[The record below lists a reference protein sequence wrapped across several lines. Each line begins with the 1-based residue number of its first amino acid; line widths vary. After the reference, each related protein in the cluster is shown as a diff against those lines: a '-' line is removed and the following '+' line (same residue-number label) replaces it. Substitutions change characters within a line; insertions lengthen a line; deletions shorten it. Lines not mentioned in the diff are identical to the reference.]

1 MSDDSKLLFKA
12 GQDWSQ
18 EILERC
24 WEQCVIYA
32 EERLKQTYYPPQIE
46 VVSAAQMLDAYTS
59 SGLPVYYPHWS
70 FGKELV
76 RSERDYLKG
85 RMGLAYE
92 IVINSNPCIAYL
104 MEENAALTQ
113 LLVIAH
119 ASIGHSAVF
128 KNNYLFKT
136 QTDAAGIVDYLS
148 FAKRYI
154 LMCEE
159 RYGQAEVE
167 SVLDACHAL
176 SLYGTDNAK
185 RHKKLNAEQEE
196 QKAIEHFAQQ
206 LYDYDV
212 VWEKVGKSLT
222 KSKGEPAPDPEGTL
236 AEPVEN
242 ILYFIE
248 KNAKIPAWK
257 KELIRIT
264 RMIAQ
269 YFDPQRKTKVLNE
282 GYATFTHYDFMH
294 WAYDRDLIDEGSMLE
309 FYAMHSGV
317 TAQRDRS
324 SFNPYKLGFEIFM
337 SIKAAC
343 EHGCDDPEDEPYL
356 GHFKGQEWQAAV
368 QDAMMNYTDET
379 FILQFLAPSV
389 AKKMR
394 MFAYRDYGA
403 YDKHYIVTEVARP
416 ESFRELRAKLAAQY
430 RIERYKPDIQA
441 VSLSK
446 TGQLTLKH
454 FVVDN
459 RPLNEEQAT
468 DVVIHASYLWGGEVE
483 LIMYIDDGDGET
495 TVPHV
500 ISAMNGEHVLD
511 DDDALVDVELA
522 YGGYFTPAP

>member
-1 MSDDSKLLFKA
+1 MADTSKLLFKA
-12 GQDWSQ
+12 GADWSEELLQ
-18 EILERC
+18 QC
-24 WEQCVIYA
+24 WEQCVVFA
-32 EERLKQTYYPPQIE
+32 REHLKQDYYPPQIE

-59 SGLPVYYPHWS
+59 SGLPIYYPHWS

-76 RSERDYLKG
+76 RSEADYLKG

-136 QTDAAGIVDYLS
+136 QTDAAGIVGYLS

-159 RYGQAEVE
+159 RYGLAEVE

-176 SLYGTDNAK
+176 SMYGVDNAK
-185 RHKKLNAEQEE
+185 RPRKLNAEQEE
-196 QKAIEHFAQQ
+196 TKALEQFAQQ
-206 LYDYDV
+206 LYDYDI
-212 VWEKVGKSLT
+212 VWEKVGKGLVT
-222 KSKGEPAPDPEGTL
+222 KSKGEPEREPEGTL
-236 AEPVEN
+236 PEPAEN
-242 ILYFIE
+242 ILYYIE
-248 KNAKIPAWK
+248 KNARIPGWK

-282 GYATFTHYDFMH
+282 GYATFTHYEFMH
-294 WAYDRDLIDEGSMLE
+294 WAYERGLLDEGSMLE

-317 TAQRDRS
+317 TAQRPRTP
-324 SFNPYKLGFEIFM
+324 FNPYKLGFEIFA
-337 SIKAAC
+337 SLKEAALN
-343 EHGCDDPEDEPYL
+343 GCADPDDEPYL
-356 GHFKGQEWQAAV
+356 GHLKGKPWQDVV
-368 QDAMMNYTDET
+368 QDAMMNYTDDT

-389 AKKMR
+389 AKKMN
-394 MFAYRDYGA
+394 MFAYRDHGM
-403 YDKHYIVTEVARP
+403 YDDVYIVTEVARP
-416 ESFRELRAKLAAQY
+416 ESFRALREKLSAQY
-430 RIERYKPDIQA
+430 HISRYKPDIQVVA
-441 VSLSK
+441 HSK
-446 TGQLTLKH
+446 AGALTLKH
-454 FVVDN
+454 FVVNN

-468 DVVIHASYLWGGEVE
+468 DVVVHASYLWGGSVE
-483 LIMYIDDGDGET
+483 LVMYIDDGDGET

-500 ISAMNGEHVLD
+500 ITALDGHRVVAD
-511 DDDALVDVELA
+511 DDNDQEID
-522 YGGYFTPAP
+522 FQQFIP